1 MLLIYSQSNNKE
13 INLQIIQTL
22 SMFVINITN
31 KNFLY
36 YLMSNNFIN
45 NFISNTKIMRFDDE
59 YFSYYINFLKSLAL
73 KLDSTTLQFFF
84 RADISSF
91 PLLENALKLYNH
103 PDNMIQSVV
112 KNIFLIILK
121 LRYQP
126 LIDYLCNLPCIIY
139 FSFISCQMKDNL
151 IALSKETNYDKFKT
165 ILDDIGDDLLFIQDV
180 YALLIEKIN
189 YILNNCLFYYCII
202 PYVLYPLDN
211 LKKEKINKKDGWVKK
226 SICLH
231 FTNILLTYIKDETF
245 LNILITL
252 ILFPKRTNKI
262 HSYINNKPLQPENYY
277 YNWNQSVKR
286 TSTSFLNYVKYNFNM
301 QFMKSFIFNNN
312 SKYVQVQKIYSKY
325 QKKIVNNLDI
335 NNENTLKEITQDI
348 LNQISSS
355 EISIMASFHTN
366 LSIGT
371 GINLGLSTKSSSS
384 CVVNKIDKLFQK
396 YYDESLNKKYKL
408 INNDIKNNIF
418 YIISDNEKCN
428 KREKYILLIN
438 IFLRNILIKNKDKI
452 SKLLLKESKII
463 PGNVLDNS
471 EISLIL
477 KEKKTILIDDD
488 NAKDSI
494 ISNTKDSTF
503 KMIPLKSN
511 DNYNFNNEEF
521 KIEYRDSSNN
531 DNIHSDSNINGKI
544 LKHENL
550 NDKKNKKNIISI
562 NDLIKN
568 NKIYKEGD
576 TNKKTNCLI
585 NIDLNSDVDE
595 EEHENL
601 ISDDENYGSNSNQ
614 EFIIQRSTE
623 NDSLTKKEFYEFNS
637 VYFDNLKNRLSINFQ
652 FNNNKNKYFYDEEL
666 VTLLI
671 DQLEIDNKL
680 SSITVKCII
689 DNILSLISSPKI
701 GFIYDNCFNCF
712 LDSKNKNKIKLIY
725 SDYKKEMLNNY
736 GNKKNY
742 NKSYKLFIKQY
753 DEFIKINNFDY
764 DIITKGGDIALT
776 NKIIKKENALEVFY
790 KIGDN
795 KIIIFML
802 IHDLNFKI
810 SNDIFILQDKGLF
823 INNFPLKRNEL
834 VIGQKYK
841 LFDLDG
847 NVKYFD
853 CKCKIIKNK
862 NSKINN
868 EFFNANLLLY
878 ENFLYIGDSTTE
890 ANNTTIINKY
900 LISFCTVTSDDFN
913 NKNIIVLV
921 FYDDNKENNI
931 EINLDFKDYET
942 SKKIKDIIK
951 IEIKKAKKY
960 EIYMFNQFMKGL
972 K

>member
-165 ILDDIGDDLLFIQDV
+165 ILDDIGDDLLFIQDI

-511 DNYNFNNEEF
+511 DNYNFSNEEF
-521 KIEYRDSSNN
+521 KIEYRDISNN
-531 DNIHSDSNINGKI
+531 DNIHSNSNINGKI

-753 DEFIKINNFDY
+753 DEFIKISNFDY

>member
-165 ILDDIGDDLLFIQDV
+165 ILDDIGDDLLFIQDI